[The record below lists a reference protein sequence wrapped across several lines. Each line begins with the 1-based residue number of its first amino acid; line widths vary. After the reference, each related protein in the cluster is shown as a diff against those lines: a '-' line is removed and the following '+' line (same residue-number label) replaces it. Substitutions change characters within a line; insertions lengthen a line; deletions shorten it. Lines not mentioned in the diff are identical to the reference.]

1 MTVAPPHLTRFVATV
16 GYEMSY
22 ILCATRGGQGSRA
35 LRQAA
40 IALARETGQSLL
52 FLYVADLSAYDTGEK
67 SLKEALLSESRWLGR
82 ALLAIARRQ
91 GLVAGVEV
99 ESIMRD
105 GDIQEQIQAVVEE
118 KDVSVIMLGAPR
130 GTTTNIFGDDAIEQL
145 ALELEERT
153 SVPVEIVRP

>member
-1 MTVAPPHLTRFVATV
+1 
-16 GYEMSY
+16 
-22 ILCATRGGQGSRA
+22 
-35 LRQAA
+35 
-40 IALARETGQSLL
+40 
-52 FLYVADLSAYDTGEK
+52 VADLSAYDTGEK

-99 ESIMRD
+99 ESMVRD